1 MGCRMLLIRHG
12 ETVWNQ
18 ERRCQG
24 FTDVPLSDRGDGQAL
39 ALAQA
44 LKGARLAAV
53 YTSDLVRARRTAEAI
68 AEPHR
73 ILVNSD
79 ARLREMN
86 QGTLE
91 GQNLEGLLSGHPELL
106 KKWMREP
113 AEVEMPQ
120 GESMRGVQ
128 ARAWQAVKD
137 ISARHG
143 NDLVAVVS
151 HNLCIL
157 SIICR
162 AINLD
167 LNNFRRLRMENA
179 SISEIEF
186 GSHGPVLCRINDT
199 AHLDNH
205 RGR

>member
-1 MGCRMLLIRHG
+1 MGCRMLFIRHG

-24 FTDVPLSDRGDGQAL
+24 FTDVPLSDRGDDQASAL
-39 ALAQA
+39 ALA
-44 LKGARLAAV
+44 LKGARLDAV
-53 YTSDLVRARRTAEAI
+53 YSSDLVRARRTAEVI

-73 ILVNSD
+73 ILVKSD

-86 QGTLE
+86 QGALE
-91 GQNLEGLLSGHPELL
+91 GKNLEGLLSSHPELL

-113 AEVEMPQ
+113 AEVEMPR
-120 GESMRGVQ
+120 GESMRSVQ
-128 ARAWQAVKD
+128 ARAWQAVKE
-137 ISARHG
+137 ITGRHHDG
-143 NDLVAVVS
+143 LVAVVS

-157 SIICR
+157 SIICK

-167 LNNFRRLRMENA
+167 LNHFRRLRMENA

-199 AHLDNH
+199 AHLNNH